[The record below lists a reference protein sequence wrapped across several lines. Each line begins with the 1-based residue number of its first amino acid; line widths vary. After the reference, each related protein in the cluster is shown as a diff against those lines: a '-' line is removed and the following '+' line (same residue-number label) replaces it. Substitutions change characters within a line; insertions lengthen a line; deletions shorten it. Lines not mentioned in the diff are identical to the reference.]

1 MHHARG
7 SNEGAR
13 AHTQEILCCQSPS
26 PAVFALPR
34 APMASPTLPLITRRA
49 CTRSR
54 ARILGSRCI
63 CRGHACSSLNIILV
77 GGAVALRPRSVGV
90 GVKEVCRFRNQRLG
104 NITDQRQILHQPPQG
119 AGRDATPFPLAGAQQ
134 CGPKVDRQDLHKKT
148 KIKPEQSQGA
158 AALGEVLML
167 FSLRQRWHHAK
178 LSSRRAFTQADRQE
192 ERKRFDIWH
201 KTKFPTRLR
210 HPHPSSNV
218 QPPSSKSEKTTPPQ
232 QKHNRLTLSYPR
244 AC

>member
-134 CGPKVDRQDLHKKT
+134 CGPKVDRQDLHTKKNKT
-148 KIKPEQSQGA
+148 RTIQAPPRR
-158 AALGEVLML
+158 VR
-167 FSLRQRWHHAK
+167 FSCFLRLASAGIMP
-178 LSSRRAFTQADRQE
+178 SSRAGVLSHKQTG
-192 ERKRFDIWH
+192 RKSASVSTSGI
-201 KTKFPTRLR
+201 RL
-210 HPHPSSNV
+210 N
-218 QPPSSKSEKTTPPQ
+218 PPQ
-232 QKHNRLTLSYPR
+232 G
-244 AC
+244 